1 MPEVYVQF
9 SQSAWE
15 SLFTSHM
22 DTLVPASYTLHEPE
36 DAKTAATR
44 NRGEVV
50 RMSVMEVLTLCLVIC
65 AIIALTQKK

>member
-1 MPEVYVQF
+1 MFISYMDTYVQ
-9 SQSAWE
+9 A
-15 SLFTSHM
+15 LY
-22 DTLVPASYTLHEPE
+22 ALHEPE